1 MKIQVLALLYQSP
14 KSSRKFFLFSLG
26 DQNPNGGFIAL
37 EKRYANLIE
46 TFPTPHRNHLH
57 MSSIAGKFPLKVKN
71 EKRSVARQSTETN
84 S

>member
-1 MKIQVLALLYQSP
+1 MEDLLPWKNICKLDRNVS
-14 KSSRKFFLFSLG
+14 
-26 DQNPNGGFIAL
+26 N
-37 EKRYANLIE
+37 
-46 TFPTPHRNHLH
+46 THRNHLH